1 MILKLKADDFDF
13 LKTFNSGLF
22 YFFYT
27 PEPQRKILINPVRTD
42 ISNGVNKKIVL
53 LKFFQKK
60 DLYIEVD
67 KELNKSELEFL
78 KNRLIYCFGLNEDM
92 QEFYRICRRDAVLRK
107 FYSRIVNTRIISA
120 FCDFEALVGAIVS
133 QNNSYRGYRIQMKLL
148 YEKTLFR
155 KEKFLNA
162 EKLRK
167 YKIGYKADY
176 LVELA
181 RNFGKIPLPQIKGIG
196 RYSLGLFEI
205 FQKRDYNS
213 FYVDCLTEKILK
225 ENYGIRKNFE
235 EAGKKLWGN
244 WRGLALAYLQR
255 FFEKK

>member
-1 MILKLKADDFDF
+1 M
-13 LKTFNSGLF
+13 
-22 YFFYT
+22 
-27 PEPQRKILINPVRTD
+27 
-42 ISNGVNKKIVL
+42 L
-53 LKFFQKK
+53 LKFSQKK
-60 DLYIEVD
+60 DLCVEID
-67 KELNKSELEFL
+67 KKLNKSELEFL
-78 KNRLIYCFGLNEDM
+78 KDRLIYCFGLNEDM
-92 QEFYRICRRDAVLRK
+92 QEFYRICRRDAVLK
-107 FYSRIVNTRIISA
+107 KLYSKIRNTRIISA
-120 FCDFEALVGAIVS
+120 FSDFEALVGAIVS
-133 QNNSYRGYRIQMKLL
+133 QNNSYRGYRIQMNLL

-155 KEKFLNA
+155 REKLLNA
-162 EKLRK
+162 KQLRK

-181 RNFGKIPLPQIKGIG
+181 KNFGKAPLPQIKGIG